1 MIGTEITIYEEMA
14 TVFAEEFFRRF
25 VGGEAVGM
33 AIRNARLKLLEEG
46 NPLGLEYIP
55 YVVAGLKLVKQTADR
70 SATTSSPAG

>member
-1 MIGTEITIYEEMA
+1 
-14 TVFAEEFFRRF
+14 
-25 VGGEAVGM
+25 M

-55 YVVAGLKLVKQTADR
+55 HVVAGLKLVKQTADR